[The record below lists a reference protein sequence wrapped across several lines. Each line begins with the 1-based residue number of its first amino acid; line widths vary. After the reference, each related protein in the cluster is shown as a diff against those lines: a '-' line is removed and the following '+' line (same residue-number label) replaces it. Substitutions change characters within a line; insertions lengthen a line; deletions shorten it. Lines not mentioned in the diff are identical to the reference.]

1 MSLGER
7 TKIQIRDQKHEHGK
21 SPDISRH
28 REERKKVS
36 SSENTA
42 IPSIDKKRK
51 IQSIHSQRMITNHI

>member
-7 TKIQIRDQKHEHGK
+7 TKIQIRNQKHEHEK

-28 REERKKVS
+28 REEHKKVS

-42 IPSIDKKRK
+42 IPSIDKKR
-51 IQSIHSQRMITNHI
+51 II